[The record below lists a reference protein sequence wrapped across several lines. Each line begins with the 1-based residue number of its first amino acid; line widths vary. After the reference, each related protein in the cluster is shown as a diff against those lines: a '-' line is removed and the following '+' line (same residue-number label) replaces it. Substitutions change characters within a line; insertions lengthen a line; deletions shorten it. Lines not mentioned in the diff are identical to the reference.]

1 MNWDQAL
8 VLGLVQGLTE
18 FLPVSSSGHL
28 VLVQH
33 LLGIRGAQFLFSVT
47 VHAGTLT
54 AVVWA
59 LRREVASAAVGV
71 LLWPRAVRAWR
82 RGSGPVPQPARLAAW
97 LAVGTLPA
105 AAAGLWLADAVES
118 LFGSPRWVAFALAVT
133 GLVLWVAEA
142 FPDPAKGDVADRSG
156 GGAGGIRWG
165 PSSRRPQGG
174 HGPPQRAGLYET
186 GVWRALAV
194 GVAQAV
200 AIVPGISRSGMTV
213 ATGIGVG
220 MEREAAARFSFLL
233 SVPATAGAAALGLL
247 KAASGELPS
256 PGPGALA
263 VGFVAA
269 GVAGYVAI
277 STFLEAL
284 RRGRL
289 RWFSVYVWAVALA
302 SLLVER

>member
-8 VLGLVQGLTE
+8 VLGFVQGLTE

-33 LLGIRGAQFLFSVT
+33 LLGIRGAQLLFDIT
-47 VHAGTLT
+47 VHAGTLV

-82 RGSGPVPQPARLAAW
+82 RGSGPVPEPARLAAW

-105 AAAGLWLADAVES
+105 AAAGLWFGDAIEI
-118 LFGSPRWVAFALAVT
+118 LFASPRWVAFALAVT
-133 GLVLWVAEA
+133 GLVLWVAGA
-142 FPDPAKGDVADRSG
+142 SPDRPA
-156 GGAGGIRWG
+156 GASVGRPAGETGGIRWG
-165 PSSRRPQGG
+165 PSTRRPQGG
-174 HGPPQRAGLYET
+174 QAAPRRAGLYET

-200 AIVPGISRSGMTV
+200 AIVPGISRSGVTV
-213 ATGIGVG
+213 AAGIGSG

-233 SVPATAGAAALGLL
+233 SVPAIAGAAVLGLV
-247 KAASGELPS
+247 KAASGELAS
-256 PGPGALA
+256 PGTGALA

-269 GVAGYVAI
+269 GVAGYLAI
-277 STFLEAL
+277 STFLEVL

-289 RWFSVYVWAVALA
+289 RWFSAYVWAVALV